1 MKRRNGRKS
10 LVVCI
15 LAGCMSMAL
24 IGCAASDKSMI
35 NTGDYES
42 VFQKHS
48 RNARGKASP
57 PFSDEMSSPK
67 AVPKLSSDAHEW
79 SADVYFREGKL
90 EMAFVEYNKSLEFDP
105 DNERVYYKR
114 GLVFLAG
121 GLKEEAMADFEKVL
135 TLDPDHALAHMGLGQ
150 VFFQKKKYPKA
161 EDQFR
166 KAIALDSKL
175 WKSHNFLGII
185 HDYRGQHMRAAMQYL
200 AAISLKPESG
210 LLYNNLG
217 ISYYL
222 SGDYEKAIQAFRDA
236 LERESSQSKIYNN
249 LGLALSKAGRMNEA
263 FEAFRNGGDEARA
276 HNNVGCVY
284 AWHGDSRK
292 AIRSFKKAIETKPAF
307 YTEADDNLKKCRNGD
322 ERPYHPNGESSFDVS
337 IPRVN

>member
-1 MKRRNGRKS
+1 MERKNCRKS
-10 LVVCI
+10 LVLSIVV
-15 LAGCMSMAL
+15 GCMSMAL
-24 IGCAASDKSMI
+24 FGCAASDKSMI

-48 RNARGKASP
+48 RNARGKAPSL
-57 PFSDEMSSPK
+57 FSDEMSSPE

-90 EMAFVEYNKSLEFDP
+90 EMAFLEYNKSLDIDP
-105 DNERVYYKR
+105 DSERVHYKR

-135 TLDPDHALAHMGLGQ
+135 TLDPEHALAHMGLGQ
-150 VFFQKKKYPKA
+150 VFFQKEKYQKA
-161 EDQFR
+161 EDRFR
-166 KAIALDSKL
+166 KAIELDSKL

-185 HDYRGQHMRAAMQYL
+185 HDYRGQHKMAALQYL
-200 AAISLKPESG
+200 AAISVKPDSG

-222 SGDYEKAIQAFRDA
+222 SGDYEKAIQAFRKA

-249 LGLALSKAGRMNEA
+249 LGLALSKAGRMSEA
-263 FEAFRNGGDEARA
+263 FEAFRRGGDEAQA

-284 AWHGDSRK
+284 AWHGDSQK
-292 AIRSFKKAIETKPAF
+292 AIRSFEKAIETQPAF
-307 YTEADDNLKKCRNGD
+307 YTEADENLKKCRTGD
-322 ERPYHPNGESSFDVS
+322 KRSFHPNGEPSFEVT